1 MREISKNVLTDRLI
15 DIEKYFNSDCLFY
28 YGQIVEGNTSTIHKR
43 IIELAEEKKHNSLVI
58 ILTTPGGS
66 ILAVER
72 VVNLLRHYYEKITFI
87 VPDYA
92 YSAGT
97 IFCMSGDELY
107 MNYYSVVGPIDPQVQ
122 NKDGMWV
129 SALGYLDK
137 INEMILKSK
146 TGELSPL
153 EYAIIKDFDLGTLR
167 EYEQARDH
175 TKALLIKYLVHYMF
189 KDWSITE
196 NKKNPCHSRN
206 ENR

>member
-1 MREISKNVLTDRLI
+1 MEGITKKVLTERLM
-15 DIEKYFNSDCLFY
+15 DIEKYFNADCLFY
-28 YGQIVEGNTSTIHKR
+28 YGQIVEGNIYDIHKL
-43 IIELAEEKKHNSLVI
+43 IVELAEEKKHKSLVI

-72 VVNLLRHYYEKITFI
+72 FVNLLRHHYEKINFI

-122 NKDGMWV
+122 NKEGKWV

-137 INEMILKSK
+137 INEMISKSK
-146 TGELSPL
+146 NGELSPV
-153 EYAIIKDFDLGTLR
+153 EYAIITDIDFRHFT
-167 EYEQARDH
+167 
-175 TKALLIKYLVHYMF
+175 
-189 KDWSITE
+189 
-196 NKKNPCHSRN
+196 
-206 ENR
+206 